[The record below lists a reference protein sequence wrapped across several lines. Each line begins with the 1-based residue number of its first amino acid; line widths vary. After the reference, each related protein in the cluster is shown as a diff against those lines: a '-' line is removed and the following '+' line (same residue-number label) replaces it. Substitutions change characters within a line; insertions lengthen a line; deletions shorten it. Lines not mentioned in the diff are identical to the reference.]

1 MGEAI
6 MGYGALTAFLGI
18 DVPKDSD
25 PIIDHARFWAN
36 RWAEMTPAQLEAELL
51 PMFEKMHRACE
62 ELKRT
67 GRLSVLEG

>member
-6 MGYGALTAFLGI
+6 MGYGGITGFLSPRDNESPEAF
-18 DVPKDSD
+18 
-25 PIIDHARFWAN
+25 ARFYAD
-36 RWAEMTPAQLEAELL
+36 RWSSMTPAQLEAELL